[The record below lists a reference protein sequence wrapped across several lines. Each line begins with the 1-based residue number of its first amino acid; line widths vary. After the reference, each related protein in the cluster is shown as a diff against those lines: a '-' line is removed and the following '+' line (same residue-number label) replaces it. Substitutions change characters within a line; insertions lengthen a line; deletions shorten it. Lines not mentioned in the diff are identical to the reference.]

1 MTKTKKLVWILAVIG
16 AVLAVTIYVAAASGD
31 GVRLPTKWDLRGKD
45 MYVHNVTCNELHE
58 MRTVDAAES
67 RDFCRDVLS
76 LCTKT
81 EKFRPQSSMTDVIL
95 GGKSEGYIRFED
107 EKERYTIEFFDVEK
121 QLDVGFV
128 HRETPT
134 VIVAKDVFDEN
145 GNVHSE
151 WTWRC
156 TMTAADYTTLYNLL
170 QTYSGGEKIK

>member
-1 MTKTKKLVWILAVIG
+1 MKKTKKLWWSFAAA
-16 AVLAVTIYVAAASGD
+16 AVLAVIVCLAISSSD

-170 QTYSGGEKIK
+170 QTYSGGGKIK

>member
-1 MTKTKKLVWILAVIG
+1 MKKTKKLWWSLAAA
-16 AVLAVTIYVAAASGD
+16 AVLAVIVCLAISSSD
-31 GVRLPTKWDLRGKD
+31 GVRLPRKWDLRGKD

-156 TMTAADYTTLYNLL
+156 TMTAADYATLYNLL

>member
-1 MTKTKKLVWILAVIG
+1 MTKTKKRLWILAVVGVIM
-16 AVLAVTIYVAAASGD
+16 ATIVCLVIASVD
-31 GVRLPTKWDLRGKD
+31 GVRLPTKWDLRGKT
-45 MYVHNVTCNELHE
+45 MYVHNVTCSEPYE
-58 MRTVDAAES
+58 MRTVDVAES
-67 RDFCRDVLS
+67 RDFCRDVIS

-81 EKFRPQSSMTDVIL
+81 EKFRPQSDLFDMIL
-95 GGKSEGYIRFED
+95 GAKSEGYICFKD

-121 QLDVGFV
+121 QLDIGFV

-170 QTYSGGEKIK
+170 QHYSGGEKIK

>member
-16 AVLAVTIYVAAASGD
+16 AVLAVAIYVAAVSGD
-31 GVRLPTKWDLRGKD
+31 GVRLPAKWDLRGKD

-81 EKFRPQSSMTDVIL
+81 EKFRPQSDLIDMIL
-95 GGKSEGYIRFED
+95 GAKSEGYICFKD
-107 EKERYTIEFFDVEK
+107 EKVQYTIEFFDVEK

-128 HRETPT
+128 HRETPMI
-134 VIVAKDVFDEN
+134 VVAKNVYNEN
-145 GNVHSE
+145 GNIKSG
-151 WTWRC
+151 WAWRC

-170 QTYSGGEKIK
+170 QHYSGGEKIK

>member
-1 MTKTKKLVWILAVIG
+1 MTKTKKLVWILALIG
-16 AVLAVTIYVAAASGD
+16 VVLAVAIYVAVASGD

-45 MYVHNVTCNELHE
+45 MYVHNVTCNEPYE
-58 MRTVDAAES
+58 MRTVDAADS
-67 RDFCRDVLS
+67 RDFCRDVIS

-81 EKFRPQSSMTDVIL
+81 EKFRPQSDLFDLTL
-95 GGKSEGYIRFED
+95 GAKSEGYICFKD
-107 EKERYTIEFFDVEK
+107 EKVQYIIEFFDVEK

-145 GNVHSE
+145 GNIHSE

-156 TMTAADYTTLYNLL
+156 TMTAADHAMLYNLL
-170 QTYSGGEKIK
+170 QHYSGGEKIK

>member
-1 MTKTKKLVWILAVIG
+1 MKKTKKLWWSLAAA
-16 AVLAVTIYVAAASGD
+16 AVLAVIVCLAISSSD
-31 GVRLPTKWDLRGKD
+31 GVRLPRKWDLRGKD

-134 VIVAKDVFDEN
+134 VIVAKDVFDDQETE
-145 GNVHSE
+145 V
-151 WTWRC
+151 
-156 TMTAADYTTLYNLL
+156 
-170 QTYSGGEKIK
+170 